1 MTKQEAIAKILSFN
15 YKELSDWMY
24 WRLCGSDKYF
34 PVYEGHEPN
43 LSEFLI
49 DAFKYIKNERFRDK
63 FIEVLGD
70 LAGKLGQFTNH
81 QIEAS
86 KEYIS
91 ELLFLCGNIKQFEEK
106 HILLE
111 IATKG
116 RLKGYMV
123 GESDL
128 HAELLATLAS
138 YRIAGTCEFW
148 IDQLLDDSNKRYAIS
163 AFYALQD
170 YPDTLFEY
178 MGIFIEKFKG
188 EVELVLGIMSLVNKL
203 GLNETVKRFRRI
215 ESQLSFKQ
223 KEAVNHVFEELK
235 YSKPYKISPEPDKES
250 IYKPVKPALSMV
262 GEKKV
267 EYRTAKTLI
276 HKAGEIFERMGFEV
290 EFNRQMAGH
299 SIDIFIKK
307 KKTFGNKYECYICQ
321 CREEKRKVNKDE
333 VNHFMAVREAV
344 EGCEAII
351 ISKKGFTKDAVEMA
365 GEHGIE
371 LKTLHDLEDDLKNFY
386 SRMEKFT
393 QKKC

>member
-1 MTKQEAIAKILSFN
+1 MTKQEAVDKILSFN
-15 YKELSDWMY
+15 YEELSNWIY

-49 DAFKYIKNERFRDK
+49 DAFKYIKNEKFRDN
-63 FIEVLGD
+63 FLEVLSELVGQ
-70 LAGKLGQFTNH
+70 LGQFTNH

-128 HAELLATLAS
+128 HAELLTTLAS

-148 IDQLLDDSNKRYAIS
+148 IDQLLDDSNKRYANS
-163 AFYALQD
+163 AFYALKD
-170 YPDTLFEY
+170 YSDTLFEY
-178 MGIFIEKFKG
+178 MGIFIDKFKG
-188 EVELVLGIMSLVNKL
+188 EVELVLGIMSLVNEL

-223 KEAVNHVFEELK
+223 KEAVNHAFEELK
-235 YSKPYKISPEPDKES
+235 YRKPYKISPEPDKES
-250 IYKPVKPALSMV
+250 IYKTVKPALSMV

-267 EYRTAKTLI
+267 EYQTAKTLI
-276 HKAGEIFERMGFEV
+276 QKAGVIFEQMGFEV
-290 EFNRQMAGH
+290 EFNCQMAGH

-307 KKTFGNKYECYICQ
+307 KKIFGNKYECYICQ
-321 CREEKRKVNKDE
+321 CCEEKRKVNKDE
-333 VNHFMAVREAV
+333 VNHFRAVREAV
-344 EGCEAII
+344 EGCDAII
-351 ISKKGFTKDAVEMA
+351 ISEKGFKKNAVEIA

-371 LKTLHDLEDDLKNFY
+371 LKTLENLESDLRNFN
-386 SRMEKFT
+386 SHVEKLI
-393 QKKC
+393 QKMR